1 MTKPSL
7 TFSVTKRALVKA
19 AASASAPAPLPRNR
33 RNWIENE
40 ILPLEGDE
48 LVTECNRLW
57 AEAGAKFLAIGR
69 YCSASSCGRSATE
82 RSRAR

>member
-1 MTKPSL
+1 MAKPSL
-7 TFSVTKRALVKA
+7 TFSVSRRSLDKA
-19 AASASAPAPLPRNR
+19 ATASVTALAPIPRDR
-33 RNWIENE
+33 RNSIENE

-69 YCSASSCGRSATE
+69 YLRRE
-82 RSRAR
+82 